1 MAPESAS
8 GAPACRRT
16 YFICSPEPPSPY
28 MRALTTTSILLAAAA
43 APLHAQTL
51 ELDKVGGGLGGQ
63 LTCPIQGE
71 PNEPYILLVD
81 LIEFPTFVPQLGVQ
95 LDITTQFAWSSF
107 NTPGFVGTMDSSGAA
122 DPSVGMPADPSL
134 QDCVFSFQAIAG
146 TGPYRTSNL
155 VRVTPQVPGTF
166 LPTLEA
172 PPLPILGGGAIAS
185 DAGDVLFI
193 GGTGPA
199 AQRYSSRLETW
210 ESAGGTFGVGLLSQ
224 TTPLADGRVL
234 FTGGLDITSGQ
245 PSSAAAIYDPVA
257 GTTTTITM
265 NQARAGHGA
274 SQLGNGLVLISGGLE
289 AFDLTNPL
297 SIFQSILNT
306 TELFDPST
314 GTFTAGPGMLE
325 ARALHT
331 QTTLT
336 TGGALVAGGLS
347 VLPIVNLPTVSSTAY
362 LYNPTSGNFGLPSFF
377 SGGRLLHTAVPLDNG
392 RVLLCGGL
400 SVDLSVV
407 IQTGNIADL
416 IIGTREDCLVYTP
429 GFFATFQTVNG
440 MQVGRAGA
448 AVAPLPGGGA
458 LIAGGF
464 QLEIDITTGNFVA
477 NATDTADIFSQ
488 GPNTITATGSMAAP
502 RLFPIASNLAD
513 GTVMIV
519 GGGPLN
525 AEVYQR

>member
-1 MAPESAS
+1 
-8 GAPACRRT
+8 
-16 YFICSPEPPSPY
+16 
-28 MRALTTTSILLAAAA
+28 MRNTIFSSILIAAASAPIA
-43 APLHAQTL
+43 AQNL
-51 ELDKVGGGLGGQ
+51 ELDKIGGGLGGQ
-63 LTCPIQGE
+63 LSCPLQGA

-107 NTPGFVGTMDSSGAA
+107 NTPGFVGTMDGAGQA
-122 DPSVGMPADPSL
+122 DPTVTMPADPTL
-134 QDCVFSFQAIAG
+134 QDCVFSFQAVAG

-155 VRVTPQVPGTF
+155 VRVTPQLPGTF

-172 PPLPILGGGAIAS
+172 PPLPILGGGAVAA
-185 DAGDVLFI
+185 DGGDLLFI

-234 FTGGLDITSGQ
+234 FTGGLDITTGQ
-245 PSSAAAIYDPVA
+245 PSAAAAIYDPA
-257 GTTTTITM
+257 TATTTTLTM

-274 SQLGNGLVLISGGLE
+274 SQLANGLVLISGGLE

-306 TELFDPST
+306 TELFDPNSN
-314 GTFTAGPGMLE
+314 TFAPGAGMLE

-331 QTTLT
+331 QTTLS
-336 TGGALVAGGLS
+336 TGQALVAGGLS
-347 VLPIVNLPTVSSTAY
+347 VLPIVNLPTVSATAY
-362 LYNPTSGNFGLPSFF
+362 LYNPNTGTFGLPSLF

-416 IIGTREDCLVYTP
+416 IVGTREDCLVYTP
-429 GFFATFQTVNG
+429 GFFGSFQTVNG

-464 QLEIDITTGNFVA
+464 QLEIDVTTGNFVA
-477 NATDTADIFSQ
+477 NATDTADIFAQ
-488 GPNTITATGSMAAP
+488 GPNTITPTGSMAAP
-502 RLFPIASNLAD
+502 RLFPIANNLSD
-513 GTVMIV
+513 GTIMIV